1 MLQPRRLVWG
11 LIAVQLGD
19 AAFNAVPTQWLKE
32 DLEHLGV
39 PEDLRLVFPVIKTAS
54 AVGLAAGLRWPR
66 LGRLTALALVGYFLA
81 AMGFHARAHDKP
93 LRYGP
98 AAVML
103 GWSLV
108 AVRAFGQELSR
119 QRTRS

>member
-11 LIAVQLGD
+11 LVAVQLGD

-81 AMGFHARAHDKP
+81 AMGFHARAKDPPH
-93 LRYGP
+93 RYVP
-98 AAVML
+98 AAGML
-103 GWSLV
+103 VWSIE
-108 AVRAFGQELSR
+108 AFRAFDRL
-119 QRTRS
+119 